1 MMKRRAMAICLV
13 LVMTASCLLAGCTKK
28 LTAADVAGTYTC
40 TRDCRKYI
48 NDGIKEGLQESL
60 GSDKEVDFEFQSEM
74 PADFILTL
82 KDDETFDLEIDVSS
96 FADSFGAAFE
106 EEGREFILA
115 IVKAM
120 GVDESLVSDAQ
131 IEQLMDQMRDGLEE
145 SFAGDDMKD
154 KASTSG
160 KFTLDGTTIKLEAD
174 GNQDTGTV
182 DGDKITFKK
191 SLLEDIGGEDWVFTK
206 K

>member
-1 MMKRRAMAICLV
+1 MKRRIMAICLV
-13 LVMTASCLLAGCTKK
+13 LVMTAACLLTGCTKK
-28 LTAADVAGTYTC
+28 LTAKDVAGTYTC